1 MKNAKKEEIFTGYPG
16 TGRFNLFRYYSV
28 HLFIG
33 PVNWGIRN
41 TPTVF
46 ILSIYDL
53 KSRNL
58 RFLKTKV

>member
-46 ILSIYDL
+46 HIIDI
-53 KSRNL
+53 
-58 RFLKTKV
+58 